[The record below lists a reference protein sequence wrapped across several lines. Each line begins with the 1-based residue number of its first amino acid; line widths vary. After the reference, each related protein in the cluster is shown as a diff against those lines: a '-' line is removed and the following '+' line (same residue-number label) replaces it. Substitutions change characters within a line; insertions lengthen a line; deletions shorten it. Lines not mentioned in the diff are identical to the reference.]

1 MIRARDIM
9 TKRVAGI
16 HPKSPVDLAVDLM
29 ACLDVSSL
37 PVIDV
42 SGVVVGMLTARDI
55 IRRIGAYDEAP
66 ADDIILLEKPKSD
79 QPLVEQIMTPWLCT
93 VQDNVPI
100 ADVATLMRERG
111 IKRLP
116 VLKGEKIVGMIHSR
130 ELAAVLGAD
139 FDTELESESRPDIAI
154 KDAVHATLEEL
165 KWVPSPLIDVTVQ
178 GGNVTLRGTLLQE
191 DEREPLRAAIETI
204 PGVARYTDNLA
215 LADAADDVFP
225 PHAGETMRRQKL
237 L

>member
-1 MIRARDIM
+1 MKRARDIM

-29 ACLDVSSL
+29 TCLDVSSL

-55 IRRIGAYDEAP
+55 ERRVGAYQDPSAEEL
-66 ADDIILLEKPKSD
+66 ILLEKPKID
-79 QPLVEQIMTPWLCT
+79 GPRVEDIMTPWLCT
-93 VQDNVPI
+93 VQENVEV
-100 ADVATLMRERG
+100 AEVATLMRERG

-116 VLKGEKIVGMIHSR
+116 VLKGEKLVGMINR
-130 ELAAVLGAD
+130 RDLAAALGTDFEAD
-139 FDTELESESRPDIAI
+139 AEGPETAI

-178 GGNVTLRGTLLQE
+178 GGNVTLRGTLLLE
-191 DEREPLRAAIETI
+191 DERESLRAAIETI

-215 LADAADDVFP
+215 LADAADDIFQP
-225 PHAGETMRRQKL
+225 DAGEVMRRQKL
-237 L
+237 Y

>member
-16 HPKSPVDLAVDLM
+16 HPKSPVDLALDLM
-29 ACLDVSSL
+29 ASLDVSSL

-55 IRRIGAYDEAP
+55 ARRVGVYEDASAEEL
-66 ADDIILLEKPKSD
+66 ILLEKPKVD
-79 QPLVEQIMTPWLCT
+79 GPLVEDVMTPWLCT
-93 VQDNVPI
+93 VQDTVAI
-100 ADVATLMRERG
+100 TEVATLMRERG

-116 VLKGEKIVGMIHSR
+116 VLKGEKIVGMIHR
-130 ELAAVLGAD
+130 RDLAAAIGAD
-139 FDTELESESRPDIAI
+139 FEVEVSAEGPETAI

-165 KWVPSPLIDVTVQ
+165 KWVPSPLVDVTVQ
-178 GGNVTLRGTLLQE
+178 GGNVTLRGTLLLE

-215 LADAADDVFP
+215 LADATDDIFP
-225 PHAGETMRRQKL
+225 PDAGEANRRQKL
-237 L
+237 Y